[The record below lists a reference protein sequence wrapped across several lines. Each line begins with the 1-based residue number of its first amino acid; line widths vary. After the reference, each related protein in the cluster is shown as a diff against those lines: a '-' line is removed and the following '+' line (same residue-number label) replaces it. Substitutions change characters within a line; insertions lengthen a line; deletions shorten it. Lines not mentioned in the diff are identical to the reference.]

1 MIIRPYRPEDKEA
14 VKNICRI
21 TAHASYK
28 KSPKTLEAAVILY
41 NDYYTE
47 TEPENVFVAANENDE
62 AVGYILCSTDE
73 KKFLKETKTTYKK
86 RLAGVCPSKNIEF
99 VLARILTRLL
109 PKKYRAHL
117 HIDIL
122 PDYQKMGIGTRLIN
136 AERDHLAALGIP
148 YLTVLSIDVGS
159 NGYRF
164 YKKYG
169 FKSVRSWL
177 PNIKTMSVPTH
188 RETQ

>member
-1 MIIRPYRPEDKEA
+1 MIIRPYRPDDKDA
-14 VKNICRI
+14 LKNVCRI
-21 TAHASYK
+21 TAHKSYK
-28 KSPKTLEAAVILY
+28 KSQKTLEAAVILY

-47 TEPENVFVAANENDE
+47 MEPENIFVAANDNDE

-73 KKFLKETKTTYKK
+73 KKFLKETNTTYKK
-86 RLAGVCPSKNIEF
+86 RLDGVCPSKNIEF
-99 VLARILTRLL
+99 SLARVLTRLL

-122 PDYQKMGIGTRLIN
+122 PDYQKMGLGTLLMD
-136 AERDHLAALGIP
+136 AEREHLFSLGIP
-148 YLTVLSIDVGS
+148 YLTVLSIDVES

-177 PNIKTMSVPTH
+177 PNVKTMSMPTAK
-188 RETQ
+188 E

>member
-1 MIIRPYRPEDKEA
+1 MIIRPYRPDDKDA

-21 TAHASYK
+21 TAHKSYK
-28 KSPKTLEAAVILY
+28 KSQKTLEAAVILY

-47 TEPENVFVAANENDE
+47 QEPENIFVAANDNDE

-73 KKFLKETKTTYKK
+73 KKFLKETKTTYRK
-86 RLAGVCPSKNIEF
+86 RLDGVCPSKNIEF

-122 PDYQKMGIGTRLIN
+122 PDYQKMGLGTLLMD
-136 AERDHLAALGIP
+136 AEREHLFSLGIP

-177 PNIKTMSVPTH
+177 PNVKTMSMPTAK
-188 RETQ
+188 E

>member
-1 MIIRPYRPEDKEA
+1 MITIRKYRPEDKEA
-14 VKNICRI
+14 VKNICRV
-21 TAHASYK
+21 TAHSSYK
-28 KSPKTLEAAVILY
+28 KTPKTLEAAVILY

-47 TEPENVFVAANENDE
+47 QEPENIFVAANDNDE

-73 KKFLKETKTTYKK
+73 KKFLKETKTTYRK
-86 RLAGVCPSKNIEF
+86 RLDGVCPSKNIEF

-122 PDYQKMGIGTRLIN
+122 PDYQKMGLGTLLMD
-136 AERDHLAALGIP
+136 AEREHLFSLGIP

-177 PNIKTMSVPTH
+177 PNVKTMSVATDK
-188 RETQ
+188 E

>member
-1 MIIRPYRPEDKEA
+1 MITIRKYRPEDKEA
-14 VKNICRI
+14 VKNICRV
-21 TAHASYK
+21 TAHESYK

-47 TEPENVFVAANENDE
+47 KEPENIFVAANENDE
-62 AVGYILCSTDE
+62 AVGYILCSADE
-73 KKFLKETKTTYKK
+73 NRFFKETKTTYKK
-86 RLAGVCPSKNIEF
+86 RLAAVCRQKNIEF
-99 VLARILTRLL
+99 VLARAITRLL

-122 PDYQKMGIGTRLIN
+122 PNYQKKGIGTLLVD
-136 AERDHLAALGIP
+136 AEREHLFSLGVP
-148 YLTVLSIDVGS
+148 FLTVLSIDVRS

-164 YKKYG
+164 YHKYG

-177 PNIKTMSVPTH
+177 PGIKTMSVPT
-188 RETQ
+188 RKE